1 MWIPLLLMLGA
12 PQTAMVP
19 VAAGESLAVTVAG
32 AGDPIVLIPGLL
44 GSGYAYRTLTPLL
57 NEAGYLTIVI
67 EPLGV
72 GSSTRPRD
80 ADYSLYAQTDRL
92 AAVMD
97 SLQVGPAYLL
107 GHAVG
112 SAIALRLAYR
122 RPDLVLGVIS
132 LEGGAAETAATPGLR
147 RAMKLAPLIKLLG
160 VEFLRGKIRGQFLAA
175 SGDTSWVSDA
185 VVAGYTA
192 HAARD
197 FGAAIDGYRA
207 MTRSQEPEPLSPR
220 LGDIRCPVYLL
231 LGGVPHEGGP
241 NGAEVALLAEQLPA
255 FATDTIPHVGHF
267 LHEEAPA
274 TVVEAVNRLRATAT
288 YLAALFH
295 D

>member
-1 MWIPLLLMLGA
+1 MWVTLLLLLGT
-12 PQTAMVP
+12 PQTTMVP
-19 VAAGESLAVTVAG
+19 VAAGESLAVTVEG

-57 NEAGYLTIVI
+57 NQEGYQTFVI

-72 GSSTRPRD
+72 GSSSRPRD
-80 ADYSLYAQTDRL
+80 ADYSLYAQTARL
-92 AAVMD
+92 AATLD
-97 SLQVGPAYLL
+97 SLQVGPVYLL

-112 SAIALRLAYR
+112 SAIALRLAYQ
-122 RPDLVLGVIS
+122 RPGLVLGVIS
-132 LEGGAAETAATPGLR
+132 LEGGAAETAATPGFQ

-160 VEFLRGKIRGQFLAA
+160 VGFLRGKIRGQFLSA
-175 SGDTSWVSDA
+175 SGETSWVSDS

-207 MTRSQEPEPLSPR
+207 MARSQEPEPLTPH
-220 LGDIRCPVYLL
+220 LGEIRCPVYLL

-241 NGAEVALLAEQLPA
+241 NSAEVALLAEQIPA
-255 FATDTIPHVGHF
+255 FAADTIPHVGHF

-274 TVVEAVNRLRATAT
+274 TVVEAVNRVRATAT
-288 YLAALFH
+288 YLAVLFH